1 MILGPLMVLLKQGS
15 WIIPLCS
22 PDALSMYCSSWQAA
36 EVKGLASRGVR
47 PAPAKLY
54 CARER
59 PALLSSTQLL
69 PTNESWWR
77 SQYLPLGLS
86 SDQ

>member
-54 CARER
+54 CAR
-59 PALLSSTQLL
+59 
-69 PTNESWWR
+69 
-77 SQYLPLGLS
+77 
-86 SDQ
+86 